1 MIIRPFSSHLQIL
14 FIGFSTFGLLAIWAL
29 PETIAFRHVFIGLG
43 FISSIF
49 YLNPRLTQLKST
61 DAWPLW
67 ILLSL
72 FIWLLIHLWFFS
84 MQPTLQFGEL
94 RSTWARSLLV
104 LLLGLAL
111 GLYLSSFNS
120 EAPLELNKTS
130 GRMSLL
136 LFIGLCATPLIFI
149 SGYLEQSFEAK
160 QWLSAQAKPWYN
172 FPYLQKPPF
181 VVATALLL
189 PMCCI
194 LLQHAIK
201 RQVSFWWGI
210 LAVIAIT
217 LCICSNYLSNTKN
230 GMAMVAFIIGAFGL
244 FALRDTVFVWAK
256 LAFPERIFSILLL
269 ACVLGGV
276 GWGLNLHIQK
286 NPQWLHLIANAKVG
300 MDIDRQNYWKNRN
313 LYPGLPLNEHN
324 TSVDGSTYERI
335 AWFTAGVRLLQERP
349 QGYGLTQQS
358 FGWMAGE
365 RWPDFYPPIGS
376 LRGMTHSGWLDLA
389 LGIGIPGVLLILI
402 PLGAAWYRSL
412 KMNTLWGSY
421 VSWTVPA
428 FTLAWLITE
437 VIGARHFIEL
447 MVFITAVFIGITLP
461 NKESSNQKQSPSL
474 KATQYN

>member
-1 MIIRPFSSHLQIL
+1 MVIAPFSFHLQIF
-14 FIGFSTFGLLAIWAL
+14 FISFSAFGLLAIWAL

-43 FISSIF
+43 FIASLF
-49 YLNPRLTQLKST
+49 YLKPRLNLLKSIG
-61 DAWPLW
+61 AWPLW

-72 FIWLLIHLWFFS
+72 FVWLLVHLWFFS
-84 MQPTLQFGEL
+84 MQPSLQFGEL
-94 RSTWARSLLV
+94 RSTWARSLGV
-104 LLLGLAL
+104 LPLGLAL
-111 GLYLSSFNS
+111 GLYLSSFSSQTTLDING
-120 EAPLELNKTS
+120 APGKI
-130 GRMSLL
+130 SLL
-136 LFIGLCATPLIFI
+136 LFVGLCATPLIFM

-160 QWLSAQAKPWYN
+160 QWLSVHAKPWYD

-194 LLQHAIK
+194 LLQHVIK
-201 RQVSFWWGI
+201 NQANWWWGI
-210 LAVIAIT
+210 LAIIAII
-217 LCICSNYLSNTKN
+217 LCVSSNYLSNTKN
-230 GMAMVAFIIGAFGL
+230 GMAMVAFIMGGFGL
-244 FALRDTVFVWAK
+244 YAMWDAIFGWAK
-256 LAFPERIFSILLL
+256 SSFAKRIFSILVVV
-269 ACVLGGV
+269 CILGGV
-276 GWGLNLHIQK
+276 GWGVKSHLQQNPAWAHI
-286 NPQWLHLIANAKVG
+286 IANAKVG
-300 MDIDRQNYWKNRN
+300 MDIDRQNFWKNR
-313 LYPGLPLNEHN
+313 YIYSAVPLNEYQVP
-324 TSVDGSTYERI
+324 VDGSTYERT

-402 PLGAAWYRSL
+402 PLGVAWYRSL

-428 FTLAWLITE
+428 FTLTWLITE

-447 MVFITAVFIGITLP
+447 MVFITAFFIGITLP

-474 KATQYN
+474 KATQ

>member
-1 MIIRPFSSHLQIL
+1 MVIAPFSFHLQIF
-14 FIGFSTFGLLAIWAL
+14 FISFSAFGLLAIWAL

-43 FISSIF
+43 FIASLF
-49 YLNPRLTQLKST
+49 YLKPRLNQLKSI

-72 FIWLLIHLWFFS
+72 FVWLLVHLWLFS
-84 MQPTLQFGEL
+84 MQPILQFGEL
-94 RSTWARSLLV
+94 RSTWARSLAV
-104 LLLGLAL
+104 LPLGLAL
-111 GLYLSSFNS
+111 GLYLSSFS
-120 EAPLELNKTS
+120 SQATIDLNETPGK
-130 GRMSLL
+130 MSLL

-160 QWLSAQAKPWYN
+160 QWLSMHAKPWFNY
-172 FPYLQKPPF
+172 PYLQKPPF

-201 RQVSFWWGI
+201 NQASLWWGI
-210 LAVIAIT
+210 LAIIAIT
-217 LCICSNYLSNTKN
+217 LCVSSNYLSNTKN
-230 GMAMVAFIIGAFGL
+230 GMAMVAFIMGAFGL
-244 FALRDTVFVWAK
+244 YAMWDAIFGWAK
-256 LAFPERIFSILLL
+256 SSVANRIFSIFLV

-276 GWGLNLHIQK
+276 SWGLKFHLQQ
-286 NPQWLHLIANAKVG
+286 NPAWAHLIANVKVG
-300 MDIDRQNYWKNRN
+300 MDIDRQDNWKDRYT
-313 LYPGLPLNEHN
+313 YPGLPLNEYQVP
-324 TSVDGSTYERI
+324 VDGSTYERT
-335 AWFTAGVRLLQERP
+335 AWFTAGMRLLQERP

-365 RWPDFYPPIGS
+365 RWSDFYPPIGS

-412 KMNTLWGSY
+412 KMKTLWGSY

-428 FTLAWLITE
+428 FTLTWLITE

-447 MVFITAVFIGITLP
+447 MIFITAFFIGITLP
-461 NKESSNQKQSPSL
+461 NKKSGDHPVLKQSHH
-474 KATQYN
+474 